1 MKSHLV
7 GFGCSWIHGDEIDHP
22 TASPGTKEHRV
33 YRESN
38 CFLGQLGAQLGMTVE
53 NYGISGSSLQST
65 LWEFA
70 RWAQSCEDTS
80 RYLVVI
86 GLTDDARTSWWNGPN
101 RNNVKYGG
109 DYMHNH
115 WDHPKHMWHDF
126 IRWHAVMSDDPDLRA
141 MNYWTTVNFFDNY
154 CAQHSIPLL
163 QINTFRPTSPVYLP
177 SIYNP
182 EWNMRGAMQSDQ
194 LAPGK
199 HPNESGANWL
209 ATHFTSDI
217 KSRKILEC

>member
-101 RNNVKYGG
+101 PRVQFL
-109 DYMHNH
+109 MHNPLNLRPLPVAALRSPSFTAVPLSQTRANH
-115 WDHPKHMWHDF
+115 STG
-126 IRWHAVMSDDPDLRA
+126 HAG
-141 MNYWTTVNFFDNY
+141 TV
-154 CAQHSIPLL
+154 
-163 QINTFRPTSPVYLP
+163 
-177 SIYNP
+177 
-182 EWNMRGAMQSDQ
+182 
-194 LAPGK
+194 
-199 HPNESGANWL
+199 
-209 ATHFTSDI
+209 
-217 KSRKILEC
+217 

>member
-101 RNNVKYGG
+101 RNNAKYGG
-109 DYMHNH
+109 DYADRFLANPAEHTQFSADWSITKEGRRAIVYPMLAIE
-115 WDHPKHMWHDF
+115 DGLSKY
-126 IRWHAVMSDDPDLRA
+126 DDDSQRVFHRLSHEA
-141 MNYWTTVNFFDNY
+141 
-154 CAQHSIPLL
+154 HK
-163 QINTFRPTSPVYLP
+163 
-177 SIYNP
+177 
-182 EWNMRGAMQSDQ
+182 GAS
-194 LAPGK
+194 
-199 HPNESGANWL
+199 
-209 ATHFTSDI
+209 TYI
-217 KSRKILEC
+217 